1 MQQSQNALGLP
12 IKQSREGQRVL
23 ATELYRRFHAMKT
36 YGKEPES
43 LDSIIEVFASDL
55 AEYPVE
61 NIMLAIKTHCQR
73 SQEFPTPAD
82 IIGLIKRNGRAAI
95 TDAQYIAVSK
105 MMGEDR
111 SPADWQ
117 LMRDYEAEKR
127 TGWNGAEDP
136 KKETDY
142 RDENIRLRQEIKR
155 LKAQFDCMTMVA
167 RERVEVRRLQAESP
181 AVKVENTVVMM
192 QKEGFSQTDI
202 DAFILSQQDY
212 LADAS

>member
-1 MQQSQNALGLP
+1 M
-12 IKQSREGQRVL
+12 
-23 ATELYRRFHAMKT
+23 
-36 YGKEPES
+36 YGRAPES
-43 LDSIIEVFASDL
+43 TKTISNLFHSLLAPYPAHKVIKAFETWIE
-55 AEYPVE
+55 
-61 NIMLAIKTHCQR
+61 K